1 MIRYVLSVAL
11 AAGFALAQPVAAAHA
26 GDGWASLAND
36 ILKGRPLA
44 DGAGLVG
51 IEMPARAEDAAIV
64 PVTMRVTLPAGDAR
78 QLKVLTLVIDE
89 NPAPV
94 AATFRFGDGAG

>member
-26 GDGWASLAND
+26 GDGWASLANA
-36 ILKGRPLA
+36 ISRGGRRA

-51 IEMPARAEDAAIV
+51 IERPARAEDAAIV

-89 NPAPV
+89 NPPPGAP
-94 AATFRFGDGAG
+94 TFPR